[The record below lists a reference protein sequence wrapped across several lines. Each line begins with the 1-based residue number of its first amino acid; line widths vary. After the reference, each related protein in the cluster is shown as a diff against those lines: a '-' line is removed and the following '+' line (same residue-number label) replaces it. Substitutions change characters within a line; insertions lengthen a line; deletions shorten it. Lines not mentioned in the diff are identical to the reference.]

1 MKRHVI
7 ISILIGLF
15 FVTPCFSAEQY
26 EEPAAIIPTWIQD
39 NPVDYLYIAATTLPT
54 PKDKVEAREKEVQTQ
69 DTPEE
74 KRVWGHPLPIW
85 GQEVIDRGYDLPLPF
100 GIGMVLAS
108 IDHELLLD
116 NLKVGA
122 SGSGNLQDVP
132 SVSFGDV
139 DDSVVNATVKFD
151 VWLLPFLNLFAIA
164 GYVEGETTINID
176 IDLDEAFP
184 GLCGGTCGVRSLTA
198 EPQYSG
204 NVGGLGMNLVGGF
217 KNYFAMVNATYS
229 VAEVDIV
236 PGTEVKSLNIS
247 PRIGMQLGL
256 GPQSMLALYTGATYL
271 EYDMKIAGTAELP
284 GVGLIDFE
292 VDASEK
298 ENWNY
303 LLGANWDIT
312 KRWSL
317 QAELGFG
324 GTRDN
329 IISSLTYR
337 F

>member
-1 MKRHVI
+1 MKRQI
-7 ISILIGLF
+7 IFSILIGFF
-15 FVTPCFSAEQY
+15 FVTPCFSADHY
-26 EEPAAIIPTWIQD
+26 EEPEVNIPTQIQ
-39 NPVDYLYIAATTLPT
+39 NIPT
-54 PKDKVEAREKEVQTQ
+54 PKDEVETREKDSQPQ
-69 DTPEE
+69 DTSEK
-74 KRVWGHPLPIW
+74 KRVWDHPLPIW

-100 GIGMVLAS
+100 GIGVVLTS

-132 SVSFGDV
+132 FVSFGDV

-151 VWLLPFLNLFAIA
+151 AWLFPFLNLFAIA
-164 GYVEGETTINID
+164 GYVEGETTINAD
-176 IDLDEAFP
+176 VDLDQAFP
-184 GLCGGTCGVRSLTA
+184 GLCGGTCGVRTLTGK
-198 EPQYSG
+198 PQYSG

-217 KNYFAMVNATYS
+217 KNYFAMINATYS

-236 PGTEVKSLNIS
+236 PGTEVQSVNIS

-284 GVGLIDFE
+284 VVGLIDFE

-317 QAELGFG
+317 QAEMGFG
-324 GTRDN
+324 NTREN